1 MKVKLLPQIKI
12 IYVGD
17 LNDKKETLRVNAS
30 KVADKNI
37 QQLIKKG
44 GIIDNVPSKISRVTP
59 SLGNYSLFMKQLGAK
74 QSLMFLFSRGPP
86 FFECNRVL
94 MQRCFPDATIEYLKS
109 VASNLPSKTQT
120 LIKSWTN
127 HVKNDDFNIFLY

>member
-1 MKVKLLPQIKI
+1 MVCTEPIEEEIKVETTLLCGPESESKIITTNKI

-44 GIIDNVPSKISRVTP
+44 GIN
-59 SLGNYSLFMKQLGAK
+59 
-74 QSLMFLFSRGPP
+74 
-86 FFECNRVL
+86 
-94 MQRCFPDATIEYLKS
+94 
-109 VASNLPSKTQT
+109 
-120 LIKSWTN
+120 
-127 HVKNDDFNIFLY
+127 